1 MLQEDEFKELREKE
15 RVASIIILNEMYC
28 QMVELVGFDTHYQT
42 MEIED
47 NIRACALIHG
57 TVSSV
62 TLSNNY
68 DAGDC
73 TEFDNIKHSLF

>member
-1 MLQEDEFKELREKE
+1 
-15 RVASIIILNEMYC
+15 MYC
-28 QMVELVGFDTHYQT
+28 QMVELVGFDTQHQT

-62 TLSNNY
+62 ALPNDY
-68 DAGDC
+68 DAGDF